1 MLEWINLYESLFNWF
16 SHQWS
21 IVSHTVTRFLTLQM
35 RKIRFINALF
45 LVNSPCFLMIF
56 IEHSF
61 YLSEL
66 LILDNT
72 KHSRKKTPC
81 NSFFQMPLLVSQ
93 IFSKG
98 PQKKQNKAKSTKT
111 FFRNNRLIL
120 VSQQMNFPHFFL
132 IVMLSSLYYTYSK
145 GESQRA

>member
-1 MLEWINLYESLFNWF
+1 MLKWINLYESLFNSF

-56 IEHSF
+56 NEHRF

-72 KHSRKKTPC
+72 KHSRKKHPAILFSSC
-81 NSFFQMPLLVSQ
+81 HSWYLRFLVRVLKRSRIKQ
-93 IFSKG
+93 RV
-98 PQKKQNKAKSTKT
+98 QK
-111 FFRNNRLIL
+111 
-120 VSQQMNFPHFFL
+120 
-132 IVMLSSLYYTYSK
+132 LSSGIIVLFWSANK
-145 GESQRA
+145 GTSHIFF

>member
-21 IVSHTVTRFLTLQM
+21 IVSHTVTRFLTVQM

-56 IEHSF
+56 NEHRF

-81 NSFFQMPLLVSQ
+81 NSFFQVPLLVSQ

-111 FFRNNRLIL
+111 FFRNDRFIL
-120 VSQQMNFPHFFL
+120 VSQQRNFPHFF
-132 IVMLSSLYYTYSK
+132 
-145 GESQRA
+145 

>member
-1 MLEWINLYESLFNWF
+1 MNQPIWITVWF

-56 IEHSF
+56 NEHRF

-72 KHSRKKTPC
+72 KHSRKKKHPAILFSRC
-81 NSFFQMPLLVSQ
+81 HSWYLRFLVRVLKRSRIKQ
-93 IFSKG
+93 RV
-98 PQKKQNKAKSTKT
+98 QK
-111 FFRNNRLIL
+111 
-120 VSQQMNFPHFFL
+120 
-132 IVMLSSLYYTYSK
+132 LSSGIIVLFWSANKWTSHIFFNCY
-145 GESQRA
+145 A